1 MLKIAES
8 CAEPAI
14 FPLTL
19 ESLASTQQ
27 FFLPDK
33 ANYCWYDSSR
43 LQVSQESL

>member
-1 MLKIAES
+1 MLKIAKS

-14 FPLTL
+14 LPL
-19 ESLASTQQ
+19 ESLVSTQQ

-33 ANYCWYDSSR
+33 ASYCWYDSSR